1 MVRLHHGKD
10 FKIGLDFVLVGEEE
24 VAVEKIYPGYPA
36 FKSEAVAVG
45 DVISTVNGTTIRS
58 PAQAVEAMKCRYG
71 RGTDEVVEVQPY
83 VAPTA
88 LCSRFSPFLTLGGRL
103 SSAATKKGECANNCR
118 GTKRPATAGDRR
130 LDRSFDPFR
139 GARRTARASRK
150 RIGRALIGRTSRVC
164 LVCG

>member
-71 RGTDEVVEVQPY
+71 RGTDEVVEIIFSGNQEGRVREQLQRNQ
-83 VAPTA
+83 ASGD
-88 LCSRFSPFLTLGGRL
+88 SRRPSVGQVVRSL
-103 SSAATKKGECANNCR
+103 SWSKKN
-118 GTKRPATAGDRR
+118 
-130 LDRSFDPFR
+130 
-139 GARRTARASRK
+139 RK
-150 RIGRALIGRTSRVC
+150 SKQKENRKSTDWSD
-164 LVCG
+164 